1 MFQKVEFEENTQEGG
16 LSRVSDQIKFNF
28 AEIEQLLWDAVIE
41 TFQQA
46 MVEILSMLDKY
57 LMATRDKKRY
67 EYKELKERT
76 YVTMLG
82 TITIKRRY
90 YWDRDEKKWV
100 YLLDEA
106 LGLKSRDQVSS
117 CLKELVVLWAT
128 KGPSYRDVQERLKEL
143 YGYQVLSHEKIRQI
157 LLRASDALK
166 DAINMNERP
175 GNKQVGTLFIEADG
189 FWTFVQERG
198 RKTKQ
203 KRETHLVVVHEG
215 WERRQGVGENADYR
229 LKNPMYVTV
238 TAGDEESIWE
248 QTRLRL
254 AQRYK
259 NLKDTQVI
267 INGDFAP
274 WIRACTEY
282 FKNALY
288 QYDRFHLKKEVKK
301 VLGGRKKYT
310 KLAHEQIDQNNPE
323 GLLEV
328 MSRAAEEIDDL
339 EKRFEVLKLKARLAK
354 HREALVDY
362 RQRLKA
368 QGLQVSPDWRGMG
381 AAESNVDRFKL
392 RTSKRGRAW
401 SEKGLEAILRM
412 LGLLY
417 ENRLHNCI
425 KQLDLSLGER
435 VDTEKLVSMSAARV
449 AKAVGKKVVG
459 IRQAGFP
466 ALNRGTQ
473 GYAKLFRSILNDY
486 SVE

>member
-1 MFQKVEFEENTQEGG
+1 M
-16 LSRVSDQIKFNF
+16 SDQIKFNF

>member
-1 MFQKVEFEENTQEGG
+1 M
-16 LSRVSDQIKFNF
+16 SDQIKFNF

-473 GYAKLFRSILNDY
+473 GYAKLFRSIFNDY

>member
-1 MFQKVEFEENTQEGG
+1 MNDK
-16 LSRVSDQIKFNF
+16 IKLNF
-28 AEIEQLLWDAVIE
+28 AELEQLLWNTVLE

-57 LMATRDKKRY
+57 LMAARDKKRY
-67 EYKELKERT
+67 EYKEIKERT

-106 LGLKSRDQVSS
+106 LKLNARDQVSS
-117 CLKELVVLWAT
+117 CLKELVVLWGT
-128 KGPSYRDVQERLKEL
+128 KGPSYRDVRERLKDM

-157 LLRASDALK
+157 LLQAADALK
-166 DAINMNERP
+166 DAIYMNEKP
-175 GNKQVGTLFIEADG
+175 GKKQVEALFIEADG
-189 FWTFVQERG
+189 FWTGVQEKG

-229 LKNPMYVTV
+229 LKNPMYITV
-238 TAGDEESIWE
+238 TAGNEESAWE

-259 NLKDTQVI
+259 NLKETQVI
-267 INGDFAP
+267 INGDFAS
-274 WIRACTEY
+274 WIRAGTAH

-288 QYDRFHLKKEVKK
+288 QYDRFHLKKELKQ
-301 VLGGRKKYT
+301 VLSGSKEHIR
-310 KLAHEQIDQNNPE
+310 LAHEQVDQNNPE
-323 GLLEV
+323 GLLKV
-328 MSRAAEEIDDL
+328 LSKAAKETKCL
-339 EKRFEVLKLKARLAK
+339 EKMLEVLKLKARLEE
-354 HREALVDY
+354 HRDSLIDY

-368 QGLQVSPDWRGMG
+368 QGLKVSPDWRGMG

-392 RTSKRGRAW
+392 RTSKRGRSW
-401 SEKGLEAILRM
+401 SEKGLEAILHM

-417 ENRLHNCI
+417 ENILHNSI
-425 KQLDLSLGER
+425 KQLDLSLGEK
-435 VDTEKLVSMSAARV
+435 VDNEKLVSMSAGKV
-449 AKAVGKKVVG
+449 AKVVGKKAIG
-459 IRQAGFP
+459 IHQAGFP
-466 ALNRGTQ
+466 ALDRGTQ
-473 GYAKLFRSILNDY
+473 GYAKLLRSMLNDCT
-486 SVE
+486 VE

>member
-1 MFQKVEFEENTQEGG
+1 
-16 LSRVSDQIKFNF
+16 VSDQIKFNF

>member
-1 MFQKVEFEENTQEGG
+1 M
-16 LSRVSDQIKFNF
+16 SDQIKFNF

-466 ALNRGTQ
+466 ALNRGT
-473 GYAKLFRSILNDY
+473 
-486 SVE
+486 

>member
-1 MFQKVEFEENTQEGG
+1 
-16 LSRVSDQIKFNF
+16 VSDQIKFNF

-288 QYDRFHLKKEVKK
+288 QYVFFASTFSL
-301 VLGGRKKYT
+301 
-310 KLAHEQIDQNNPE
+310 
-323 GLLEV
+323 
-328 MSRAAEEIDDL
+328 
-339 EKRFEVLKLKARLAK
+339 F
-354 HREALVDY
+354 
-362 RQRLKA
+362 
-368 QGLQVSPDWRGMG
+368 LQTP
-381 AAESNVDRFKL
+381 
-392 RTSKRGRAW
+392 
-401 SEKGLEAILRM
+401 
-412 LGLLY
+412 
-417 ENRLHNCI
+417 
-425 KQLDLSLGER
+425 
-435 VDTEKLVSMSAARV
+435 SAA
-449 AKAVGKKVVG
+449 A
-459 IRQAGFP
+459 
-466 ALNRGTQ
+466 TQ
-473 GYAKLFRSILNDY
+473 GNLRVIFH
-486 SVE
+486 

>member
-1 MFQKVEFEENTQEGG
+1 
-16 LSRVSDQIKFNF
+16 VSDQIKFNF

-259 NLKDTQVI
+259 NLEDTQVI

>member
-1 MFQKVEFEENTQEGG
+1 M
-16 LSRVSDQIKFNF
+16 SDQIKFYF

>member
-1 MFQKVEFEENTQEGG
+1 
-16 LSRVSDQIKFNF
+16 VSDQIKFNF

-435 VDTEKLVSMSAARV
+435 VGTEKLVSMSAARV